1 MNSAIYLRYI
11 LIGMLLT
18 ISTIL
23 VIIKMFDQAGREIG
37 IHDQGVYRV
46 GHHRTHINGNSIQ
59 SGLYFIR
66 LESFGNSPVYESL
79 VLVK

>member
-1 MNSAIYLRYI
+1 
-11 LIGMLLT
+11 
-18 ISTIL
+18 
-23 VIIKMFDQAGREIG
+23 MFDQAGREIG